1 MVSREAKINR
11 LERELHRIRIS
22 PSLRLG
28 SLITDAIRKPWK
40 APFLLITLPWNMFL
54 IGLEMLGKKS
64 PPAAL
69 ERVTQDPTLSER
81 NCAVLFPTNGVGFGH
96 FTRMLA
102 LGKQMKKEDP
112 ELEVIF
118 FTTMSALHLLK
129 PYGIPAHHI
138 SGSPYFEGMSTE
150 EWNALLEEE
159 LSLCIEAHRP
169 KQFVFDGAFPY
180 RGMLRALKARPKVD
194 KVWMRRGTFRRGK
207 SIPVDSVEHFNLI
220 IHPGDSIPRQPSEIE
235 HEVDTINC
243 SPITLLESSELMS
256 REQARLILE
265 VPKDAIVAYVQLG
278 AGEINNIDSEVRL
291 TIESLISRDNVH
303 VVLGESMIGSRFEF
317 NLPRVHILRDYPN
330 SLYFNAFDLTIQAG
344 GYNSF
349 HEVRRF
355 GIPTVFYPNLLTG
368 MDDQLARC
376 KVAEKEGW
384 GLVLEKRDSKSI
396 DLVIENILKKAGN
409 RTLIEG
415 KSGSIEMA
423 KHLVSRIK

>member
-1 MVSREAKINR
+1 
-11 LERELHRIRIS
+11 
-22 PSLRLG
+22 
-28 SLITDAIRKPWK
+28 
-40 APFLLITLPWNMFL
+40 
-54 IGLEMLGKKS
+54 
-64 PPAAL
+64 
-69 ERVTQDPTLSER
+69 
-81 NCAVLFPTNGVGFGH
+81 
-96 FTRMLA
+96 
-102 LGKQMKKEDP
+102 
-112 ELEVIF
+112 
-118 FTTMSALHLLK
+118 
-129 PYGIPAHHI
+129 
-138 SGSPYFEGMSTE
+138 
-150 EWNALLEEE
+150 
-159 LSLCIEAHRP
+159 
-169 KQFVFDGAFPY
+169 
-180 RGMLRALKARPKVD
+180 
-194 KVWMRRGTFRRGK
+194 MRRGTFRRGK
-207 SIPVDSVEHFNLI
+207 SIPVDSVEHINLI
-220 IHPGDSIPRQPSEIE
+220 IHPVDSIPRKPNEIE
-235 HEVDTINC
+235 HDVPTIVC

-396 DLVIENILKKAGN
+396 DLAIENIIKKAGD
-409 RTLIEG
+409 
-415 KSGSIEMA
+415 
-423 KHLVSRIK
+423 